1 MNGRGVVAIA
11 VLAAWGAGIAVF
23 VQRENNRSARDRL
36 AEAAMR
42 VAPGAHYFLVEDAG
56 RHTGF
61 ASVTVDTIP
70 EGLQITDYAVRDT
83 GSGTTAGRRVERV
96 VTRLSR
102 GLWLRGVE
110 VAATGPGAAT
120 AVARVLDDSTLQVV
134 LERGG
139 SADTSHQRF
148 SPPLL
153 LPSLVPLAVALGERP
168 EPGQHYGFDVFD
180 PELLRVRR
188 LDARVLGESVF
199 VVVDSAVFSNASR
212 RWLGAHSDTA
222 SAWHLVEEGP
232 NGLDVWVDDLG
243 REIASR
249 ARTIRRRRTAYEV
262 AFENWRGQPRDGAAV
277 APTIG
282 TPASASLPEALR
294 DRLPIDTLQLLARG
308 LDLARFATK
317 SPQQE
322 LKGDTVISVH
332 ARLGRA
338 RSEYWLPQS
347 RSIRREFGRELQVAP
362 WIEVDDPAIV
372 AQAKRVRRRDG
383 DPVSVARRLVQ
394 WVADSVRLES
404 TLSPPSAVAALRSRA
419 GDVEHHATLFVAL
432 ARASGI
438 PARAVTGLLVR
449 DTSVVSHAW
458 AEVWLAQEWLAVDPS
473 SGQFP
478 ADGGRVRLAEGG
490 IGARPELDR
499 VIDRATLRILR
510 TVKVPTTTSS
520 R

>member
-11 VLAAWGAGIAVF
+11 ILAAWGAGIAVF
-23 VQRENNRSARDRL
+23 IQRENNRSARDRL

-42 VAPGAHYFLVEDAG
+42 VAPGANYFLVEDGG
-56 RHTGF
+56 RHSGF

-83 GSGTTAGRRVERV
+83 GSGATAGRRVERV
-96 VTRLSR
+96 VSHLSR

-110 VAATGPGAAT
+110 VASSGSGGGT
-120 AVARVLDDSTLQVV
+120 AVAQVLDDSTLQVV
-134 LERGG
+134 VERGG
-139 SADTSHQRF
+139 RADTSHQRF

-168 EPGQHYGFDVFD
+168 EPGQRYAFDVFD
-180 PELLRVRR
+180 PQSLRVRR
-188 LDARVLGESVF
+188 LNARVDRESVF
-199 VVVDSAVFSNASR
+199 VVVDSAVFSNASQ
-212 RWLGAHSDTA
+212 RWLGAHADTA
-222 SAWHLVEEGP
+222 SAWHLVEDGP
-232 NGLDVWVDDLG
+232 GGIDVWVDDLG
-243 REIASR
+243 REIESR
-249 ARTIRRRRTAYEV
+249 AGTIRRRRTAYEV
-262 AFENWRGQPRDGAAV
+262 AFENWRGQPRHGTSIAT
-277 APTIG
+277 TIG
-282 TPASASLPEALR
+282 TRASARVPEMLR
-294 DRLPIDTLQLLARG
+294 DRQPIDTLEFLLGG

-317 SPQQE
+317 SPQQQFR
-322 LKGDTVISVH
+322 GDTAISVH

-383 DPVSVARRLVQ
+383 DPVSVAKRLLQ

-438 PARAVTGLLVR
+438 PARAVSGLLVR
-449 DTSVVSHAW
+449 DTTVISHAW
-458 AEVWLAQEWLAVDPS
+458 AEVWLAQEWLPVDPS

-478 ADGGRVRLAEGG
+478 ADGGRIRLAEGG

-499 VIDRATLRILR
+499 VIDRATVRILR
-510 TVKVPTTTSS
+510 TVNVSITTSS

>member
-11 VLAAWGAGIAVF
+11 ILAAWGAGIAVF
-23 VQRENNRSARDRL
+23 IQRENNRSTRDRL

-42 VAPGAHYFLVEDAG
+42 VAPGANYFLVEDG
-56 RHTGF
+56 ERHSGF

-70 EGLQITDYAVRDT
+70 EGLQITDYSVRDT

-96 VTRLSR
+96 VSHLSR

-110 VAATGPGAAT
+110 VAPSGPGAGT
-120 AVARVLDDSTLQVV
+120 AMAHVLDDSTLQVV
-134 LERGG
+134 VERGG
-139 SADTSHQRF
+139 RADTSHQRF

-168 EPGQHYGFDVFD
+168 EPGRRYGFDVFD
-180 PELLRVRR
+180 PLLLRVRR
-188 LDARVLGESVF
+188 LDARVQGESVF
-199 VVVDSAVFSNASR
+199 VVVDSAVFSNASQ
-212 RWLGAHSDTA
+212 RWLGAHADTA
-222 SAWHLVEEGP
+222 SAWHLVEAGP
-232 NGLDVWVDDLG
+232 GGIDVWVDDLG

-249 ARTIRRRRTAYEV
+249 AGTIRRRRTAYEV
-262 AFENWRGQPRDGAAV
+262 AFENWRGQPRDGTAV
-277 APTIG
+277 GSTPHSPTTAG
-282 TPASASLPEALR
+282 PPGALHTR
-294 DRLPIDTLQLLARG
+294 QPIDTLEVLLGG
-308 LDLARFATK
+308 LDLARFATG
-317 SPQQE
+317 SPHQQFR
-322 LKGDTVISVH
+322 GDTAISVH

-347 RSIRREFGRELQVAP
+347 RSIRREFSRERQVAP

-383 DPVSVARRLVQ
+383 DPASVARRLVQ

-438 PARAVTGLLVR
+438 PARAVTGLHVS
-449 DTSVVSHAW
+449 DTTVVSHVW
-458 AEVWLAQEWLAVDPS
+458 AEVWLAQQWLPVDPS

-478 ADGGRVRLAEGG
+478 ADGGRIRLAECC

-499 VIDRATLRILR
+499 VIDRATVRILR
-510 TVKVPTTTSS
+510 TVNASTTSS